1 MKKVAKMT
9 KAVNNDNGDTR
20 KRQGGKKQMAG
31 MTHEEMLKQTR
42 EFMKK
47 LNSRPMPE
55 SVKWEIERLEAIES
69 GEYAKTP
76 GAIQTRKE
84 IEEGLNF

>member
-1 MKKVAKMT
+1 MT
-9 KAVNNDNGDTR
+9 
-20 KRQGGKKQMAG
+20 
-31 MTHEEMLKQTR
+31 EEEQIKQTM

-76 GAIQTRKE
+76 EARAAVKRIRA
-84 IEEGLNF
+84 GLNF

>member
-1 MKKVAKMT
+1 MT
-9 KAVNNDNGDTR
+9 E
-20 KRQGGKKQMAG
+20 
-31 MTHEEMLKQTR
+31 EEMLKQTR

-76 GAIQTRKE
+76 EARADVARLCKAMGVTPLELKDKNI
-84 IEEGLNF
+84 

>member
-1 MKKVAKMT
+1 MT
-9 KAVNNDNGDTR
+9 
-20 KRQGGKKQMAG
+20 
-31 MTHEEMLKQTR
+31 EEEQIKQTM

-69 GEYAKTP
+69 GEYEKTP
-76 GAIQTRKE
+76 EGRAAVKRIRA
-84 IEEGLNF
+84 GLNF

>member
-1 MKKVAKMT
+1 MT
-9 KAVNNDNGDTR
+9 EKE
-20 KRQGGKKQMAG
+20 QI
-31 MTHEEMLKQTR
+31 KQTM

-76 GAIQTRKE
+76 ESIKSREEIRKR
-84 IEEGLNF
+84 LTF

>member
-1 MKKVAKMT
+1 MT
-9 KAVNNDNGDTR
+9 E
-20 KRQGGKKQMAG
+20 
-31 MTHEEMLKQTR
+31 EEMLKQTR

-55 SVKWEIERLEAIES
+55 AVKWDIERMEAIES

-76 GAIQTRKE
+76 EARADVARLCKAMGVSPLELKDKNI
-84 IEEGLNF
+84 

>member
-1 MKKVAKMT
+1 
-9 KAVNNDNGDTR
+9 
-20 KRQGGKKQMAG
+20 MAG

-47 LNSRPMPE
+47 LNSEPMTE
-55 SVKWEIERLEAIES
+55 AEKWTLARWEAVES

-84 IEEGLNF
+84 IEEGLTF

>member
-1 MKKVAKMT
+1 
-9 KAVNNDNGDTR
+9 
-20 KRQGGKKQMAG
+20 MAG
-31 MTHEEMLKQTR
+31 MTHEQMLKQTR

-55 SVKWEIERLEAIES
+55 AVKREIEMLEAVES

-76 GAIQTRKE
+76 ESIKARAEMRKRMKM
-84 IEEGLNF
+84 

>member
-1 MKKVAKMT
+1 MT
-9 KAVNNDNGDTR
+9 E
-20 KRQGGKKQMAG
+20 
-31 MTHEEMLKQTR
+31 EEMLKQTR

-69 GEYAKTP
+69 GEYEKTP
-76 GAIQTRKE
+76 EARADVARLCKAMGVQPLELKDKNI
-84 IEEGLNF
+84 